1 MTLSGIR
8 NRASPSVGGT
18 GMARGGP
25 EGGVTLGGI
34 RSRARPAVGVVG
46 RARGVPGSRADL

>member
-1 MTLSGIR
+1 M
-8 NRASPSVGGT
+8 
-18 GMARGGP
+18 
-25 EGGVTLGGI
+25 TLGGI